1 MATPML
7 AGLLKVAASDPKLK
21 GMISHVGED
30 LHITGLDQSRP
41 WALGTLAHHAP
52 VLVVTATSREAE
64 DLSAELTAMLGEKVA
79 MFLAWET
86 LPHERLSPGVDIIGR
101 RAQVLHNLDNVQ
113 VIVMVMGA
121 GFVLSGELTTGGFVG
136 FLLLVGVF
144 YRPLEKIAAVI

>member
-52 VLVVTATSREAE
+52 VLVVTATSREA
-64 DLSAELTAMLGEKVA
+64 
-79 MFLAWET
+79 
-86 LPHERLSPGVDIIGR
+86 
-101 RAQVLHNLDNVQ
+101 
-113 VIVMVMGA
+113 
-121 GFVLSGELTTGGFVG
+121 
-136 FLLLVGVF
+136 
-144 YRPLEKIAAVI
+144 